1 MSAQTAAA
9 AQMAAGFR
17 TGLADYVGRVEAV
30 QSDLLALYRTKRA
43 ALATA
48 DSAGLLRLEAPERQ
62 AAERLQALVNERKQ
76 MLVRAAQFGFPDGS
90 LADLA
95 GAVGCEQALLDRIE
109 GCKRRAAA
117 LRREGWVQ
125 WVVAKRSLAQ
135 AAELLELIAHRGGRP
150 VTYDKSSAAGGGA
163 LLDASA

>member
-1 MSAQTAAA
+1 MSVQTAAA

-48 DSAGLLRLEAPERQ
+48 DAKGLLQLETPERQ
-62 AAERLQALVNERKQ
+62 AAERLQALINERKQ

-90 LADLA
+90 LEELA
-95 GAVGCEQALLDRIE
+95 GAVGCDKPLRDRIE

-150 VTYDKSSAAGGGA
+150 VTYEKSNSSAGGA